1 MRIVLIKTGALG
13 DVVRTTS
20 IALGLQRQF
29 NASITWVTDKAAIPI
44 LNLNGISLVSCE
56 DNAWQFGDY
65 DWIINLEDDLKW
77 CKIAST
83 LPVER
88 RSGGLSDDLGNRYY
102 SDDLSEWFG
111 MGLLARD
118 KNEANRLKKANQR
131 TFYEMLY
138 DGLGLERPVLRPKIV
153 YTPDENWD
161 EVRNFVGINT
171 GAGARWKYKKWG
183 EEQTAE
189 LCKKIHSAGFS
200 PLLIGGIEEEQRNAK
215 IAELAGGCVVSVS
228 TYYLTD
234 FAALIS
240 KLRLLVTSDSLA
252 LHLATAQHIPVVA
265 FFGPTS
271 GSEID
276 LFGLG
281 EKVETELPCGRCYLS
296 DCNIRPHCMESITV
310 DRMWTAVKRQLGQS

>member
-1 MRIVLIKTGALG
+1 
-13 DVVRTTS
+13 
-20 IALGLQRQF
+20 
-29 NASITWVTDKAAIPI
+29 
-44 LNLNGISLVSCE
+44 
-56 DNAWQFGDY
+56 
-65 DWIINLEDDLKW
+65 
-77 CKIAST
+77 
-83 LPVER
+83 
-88 RSGGLSDDLGNRYY
+88 
-102 SDDLSEWFG
+102 

-138 DGLGLERPVLRPKIV
+138 DGLGLERPVLRPKIA
-153 YTPDENWD
+153 YTANDWYGD
-161 EVRNFVGINT
+161 LANFVAGHVGINT

-189 LCKKIHSAGFS
+189 LCKKIHSTGLT
-200 PLLIGGIEEEQRNAK
+200 PLLIGGIEEEQRNAR
-215 IAELAGGCVVSVS
+215 IAELAGDCAVTVS
-228 TYYLTD
+228 TYRLAD